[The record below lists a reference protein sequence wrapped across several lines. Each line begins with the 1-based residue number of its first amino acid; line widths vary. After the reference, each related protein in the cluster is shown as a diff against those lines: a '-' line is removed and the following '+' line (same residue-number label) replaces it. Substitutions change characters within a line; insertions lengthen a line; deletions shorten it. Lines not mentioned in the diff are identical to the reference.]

1 MLVVAIMAI
10 LTAIAGPSYRS
21 VIERQKIGQ
30 ATTHLMKMSM
40 LISRARNG
48 EGLLPVSLAGLPGIP
63 AADPWGNP
71 YRYLR
76 LAPLDPASRNDVRKD
91 HNLHPINS
99 DFDLYSTGPDGDT
112 RAPLTASAS
121 RDDIIF
127 ARDGNFVG
135 TAADF

>member
-1 MLVVAIMAI
+1 MLVVAIVGI
-10 LTAIAGPSYRS
+10 LSALAGPSYRS

-30 ATTHLMKMSM
+30 AAIQLMKMSL
-40 LISRARNG
+40 LISHARNG
-48 EGLLPVSLAGLPGIP
+48 AGLLPVSLAALPGIP

-76 LAPLDPASRNDVRKD
+76 LAPLDPAHRNEVRKD

-99 DFDLYSTGPDGDT
+99 EFDLYSTGPDGDT